1 MEVRGVLDARSVAKT
16 EETLANLRSYRP
28 MPLYINLSNLDDF
41 DSEGFEVFLQILF
54 RFQDSYAYIRMIDS
68 SERDTATLR
77 DLGVER
83 VLDRV
88 FLEGPNQSASCTA

>member
-1 MEVRGVLDARSVAKT
+1 MEVRGVLDARSVAKV
-16 EETLANLRSYRP
+16 EEALANLEWSRP

-41 DSEGFEVFLQILF
+41 DSKDFEVFLQILF

-68 SERDTATLR
+68 SERDTATLK

-88 FLEGPNQSASCTA
+88 FLDGQNQSVSCTA